1 MEISGPKTQTMC
13 MSKEDEAL
21 YQSLWK
27 QPGTNHRIYIL
38 GFLHGRKQ
46 LKQCQHPHK
55 NHQGTK
61 LIWKAT
67 EHMEGQ
73 GSPSNY

>member
-13 MSKEDEAL
+13 ISKEHEAL
-21 YQSLWK
+21 SIKLY
-27 QPGTNHRIYIL
+27 GTSHRMYIL
-38 GFLHGRKQ
+38 GFLLGRKQ
-46 LKQCQHPHK
+46 L
-55 NHQGTK
+55 
-61 LIWKAT
+61 IWKST